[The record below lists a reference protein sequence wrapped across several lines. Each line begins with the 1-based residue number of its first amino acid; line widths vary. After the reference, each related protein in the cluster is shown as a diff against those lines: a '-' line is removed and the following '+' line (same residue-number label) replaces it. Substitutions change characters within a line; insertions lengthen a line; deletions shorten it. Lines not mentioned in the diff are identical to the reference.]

1 MCLLSGWGYGIP
13 SLLLQSLQYIGGFN
27 NRTNS
32 GILLQGIFRK
42 PLYLA
47 TIAFFGATQEKYS
60 LQFLQTKPET
70 RKFTS
75 FFSMISVQELRAL
88 WKINMEFPPGLSSE
102 NSFKPEFTDFFHIGN
117 SFDFDMSLFFV
128 NQATE
133 ISIFCDNFHKAR
145 PFHRQKMPVFGFFGF
160 PEFSMSGNY
169 RSETQTVFPKRPKV
183 SAFYRRR

>member
-1 MCLLSGWGYGIP
+1 MFFLSGWGYGIP

-47 TIAFFGATQEKYS
+47 TNAFFGATQEKYS
-60 LQFLQTKPET
+60 LQFLHTKPET

-75 FFSMISVQELRAL
+75 FFSMISVQELRGL
-88 WKINMEFPPGLSSE
+88 WKINMEFPPGLSSQDFHE
-102 NSFKPEFTDFFHIGN
+102 PEFTDVSHVGIN
-117 SFDFDMSLFFV
+117 SG
-128 NQATE
+128 
-133 ISIFCDNFHKAR
+133 FCV
-145 PFHRQKMPVFGFFGF
+145 MPVFINQGAGISVFCNNHEILLSTGKSMPVCGFFPF
-160 PEFSMSGNY
+160 PEFYRSGNY
-169 RSETQTVFPKRPKV
+169 QSKTQTVFPKRLKV